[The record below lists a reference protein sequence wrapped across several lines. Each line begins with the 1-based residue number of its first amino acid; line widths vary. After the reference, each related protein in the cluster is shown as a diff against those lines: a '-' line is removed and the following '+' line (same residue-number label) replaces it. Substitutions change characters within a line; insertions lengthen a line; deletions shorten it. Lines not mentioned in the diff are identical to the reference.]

1 MSRPLRIQFPQA
13 IYHVMNR
20 GAARQPTFADEGDYQ
35 AFLDTGAEAHWLW
48 GIETVKHRV
57 KSLACVLLGMISCRL
72 RSDSVFWGERCCD
85 QTLPEMAKDFG
96 VGSTR
101 R

>member
-57 KSLACVLLGMISCRL
+57 KSLACVFTRDDFMSPPLGFSFLGRAVL
-72 RSDSVFWGERCCD
+72 
-85 QTLPEMAKDFG
+85 
-96 VGSTR
+96 
-101 R
+101 